1 MKKLTKYFFALI
13 ALFLICY
20 LSTAFINAN
29 VDFTK
34 WDLHSRTGMIIVWA
48 MLFICSIMP
57 LSLMDEK

>member
-34 WDLHSRTGMIIVWA
+34 WDLHLCRIFSWVYIHRNHKYNFG
-48 MLFICSIMP
+48 
-57 LSLMDEK
+57 